1 MLSSNINQGG
11 RIMNDLRTITPKRDI
26 ARELARKYSTMTHD
40 ELDILEGI
48 LEPVKYGK
56 GEMILAEGE
65 VCRGISYIEKGLVRQ
80 FYNKN
85 GKEVTEHLGVDH
97 TIFMCIESLFKE
109 EPSRLQ
115 VEALEATLVYIL
127 PKSKLE
133 AAAIRNVNIQMLY
146 RKILEESLIQSQVH
160 ADLMRFETAP
170 NKYKRLCEL
179 SPQVVLRAPL
189 TYIASYLQMTPE
201 TLSRIRSGVLL

>member
-1 MLSSNINQGG
+1 
-11 RIMNDLRTITPKRDI
+11 MNDLRTITPKRDI

-56 GEMILAEGE
+56 GEMILTEGE

-80 FYNKN
+80 FYHKN

-109 EPSRLQ
+109 EPTRLQ